1 VAVSDDER
9 VRSVWMTRC
18 DWDVLLEGMEWKTVK
33 DLAKVPTTRE
43 PFHKVI
49 EAFKLY
55 LSEVC
60 SYLKTGV
67 LTIRRQIL
75 EGVKYVLL
83 FYIIL
88 LILVMEI
95 GKRHSMPLKRKV
107 QGMNMQK
114 WVDDSSAFACV
125 LWTMKNYIGHCDIL
139 LLETRKDGSTAL
151 TGLLEMMKG
160 LFLRK
165 NGLQLFIKL
174 SNHV

>member
-1 VAVSDDER
+1 MAVPNDER

-60 SYLKTGV
+60 SYLKTGG

-75 EGVKYVLL
+75 EDVKYLVF

-88 LILVMEI
+88 LILVTEI

-107 QGMNMQK
+107 QGMNMQR

-139 LLETRKDGSTAL
+139 LLRTRKDGL
-151 TGLLEMMKG
+151 KGLKGLLEMMKG
-160 LFLRK
+160 LFLQS

-174 SNHV
+174 SNLV

>member
-1 VAVSDDER
+1 MTVPDDER

-18 DWDVLLEGMEWKTVK
+18 DWDVLLEGMEWKIVK

-55 LSEVC
+55 LCQVC
-60 SYLKTGV
+60 SYLKTGG

-75 EGVKYVLL
+75 EDVKYVAY

-95 GKRHSMPLKRKV
+95 GKRSFMLLRKKL

-114 WVDDSSAFACV
+114 
-125 LWTMKNYIGHCDIL
+125 
-139 LLETRKDGSTAL
+139 
-151 TGLLEMMKG
+151 
-160 LFLRK
+160 
-165 NGLQLFIKL
+165 
-174 SNHV
+174 